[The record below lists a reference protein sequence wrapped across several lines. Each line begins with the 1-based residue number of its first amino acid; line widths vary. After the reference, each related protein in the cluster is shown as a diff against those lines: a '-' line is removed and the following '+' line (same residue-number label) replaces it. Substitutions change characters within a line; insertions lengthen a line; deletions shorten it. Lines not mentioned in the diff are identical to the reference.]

1 MSFGVADNLE
11 EAVRIAV
18 AEMASFLSVRLAIS
32 RPEAFLL
39 VTARGDVRIGQS
51 ARCGID
57 QTVRVLFP
65 KVRRSA

>member
-1 MSFGVADNLE
+1 MASLLE
-11 EAVRIAV
+11 E
-18 AEMASFLSVRLAIS
+18 RLGVT
-32 RPEAFLL
+32 RTEAFLL

-65 KVRRSA
+65 KLAHP